1 MLFINN
7 AFKKHFSRKNPK
19 REKLDILFIVA
30 GCPGSGKSTIIKS
43 AYRHN
48 IHLFGETY
56 HRKFSTTC
64 TSPDFEEYDEYTEAI
79 TNGSIFQAAHLRQLK
94 RDPSPPDSC
103 LLHIDLKGVVRE
115 LGHTAATKPYRQSIR
130 QKTNIPLSQSQMADP
145 EICDLMITGYLS
157 NPLFRRFKRIL
168 INTVYTDFRRNS
180 NQLLERVRSK
190 GSQRRISISWQ
201 NLSFKT
207 AKLAQKFH
215 TEVYKS
221 WERNIHLLKPEK
233 ILFTSVN
240 TSGHLLINNT
250 IACSDWEQK
259 VFLEKRP

>member
-7 AFKKHFSRKNPK
+7 AFKKYCSRKNLN
-19 REKLDILFIVA
+19 REKLDTLFIVA
-30 GCPGSGKSTIIKS
+30 GCPGSGKSTIIRS
-43 AYRHN
+43 AFHHN

-115 LGHTAATKPYRQSIR
+115 LGHTAATKPYRQRIR

-145 EICDLMITGYLS
+145 ELCDLMISGYLS
-157 NPLFRRFKRIL
+157 NPLFKRFKRIL

-190 GSQRRISISWQ
+190 EANAESR
-201 NLSFKT
+201 T
-207 AKLAQKFH
+207 AGRTLASRQPNWLRNFTQKP
-215 TEVYKS
+215 TNRGNET
-221 WERNIHLLKPEK
+221 
-233 ILFTSVN
+233 FT
-240 TSGHLLINNT
+240 
-250 IACSDWEQK
+250 
-259 VFLEKRP
+259 F